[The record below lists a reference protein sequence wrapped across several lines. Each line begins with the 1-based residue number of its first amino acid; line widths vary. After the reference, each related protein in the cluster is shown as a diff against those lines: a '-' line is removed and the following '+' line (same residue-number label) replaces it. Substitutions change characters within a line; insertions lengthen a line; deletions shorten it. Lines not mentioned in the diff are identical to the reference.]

1 MLTISFQKRA
11 EYEEALFRSWIHDM
25 NRDYYIKRGFQ
36 LKLCRSNRRNLKGG
50 KYELENVELVIEIF
64 QKPLNEL
71 D

>member
-1 MLTISFQKRA
+1 
-11 EYEEALFRSWIHDM
+11 M

-64 QKPLNEL
+64 
-71 D
+71 